1 MRCTGQKS
9 GFTLMEI
16 LVAVGMLSLIFLV
29 IQQPLSLILTY
40 PQRTVHERTDRVAG
54 RLAYSK
60 LHHDFREA
68 FAATSWS
75 KTTDDGKLH
84 ILLPL
89 LARFDDADSDG
100 RWDYALWVYDPKAQ
114 TLSRGRWSQEELSKK
129 GVPAPRQEPTQ
140 QEWEKYFGVS
150 LVLVASSVQEF
161 QFGPP
166 PPPDTGL
173 RLSFKIKNPAR
184 SGRTDEYVLQLEES
198 P

>member
-1 MRCTGQKS
+1 MLA
-9 GFTLMEI
+9 TLG
-16 LVAVGMLSLIFLV
+16 LGPSARSRIFGEAW
-29 IQQPLSLILTY
+29 IQCRDPS
-40 PQRTVHERTDRVAG
+40 
-54 RLAYSK
+54 
-60 LHHDFREA
+60 
-68 FAATSWS
+68 
-75 KTTDDGKLH
+75 
-84 ILLPL
+84 
-89 LARFDDADSDG
+89 DDADSDG

-129 GVPAPRQEPTQ
+129 GLPAPRQEPTQ